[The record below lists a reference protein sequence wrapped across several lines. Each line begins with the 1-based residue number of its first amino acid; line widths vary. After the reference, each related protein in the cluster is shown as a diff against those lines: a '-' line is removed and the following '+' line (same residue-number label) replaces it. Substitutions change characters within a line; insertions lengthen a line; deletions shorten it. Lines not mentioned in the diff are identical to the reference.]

1 MSDTIV
7 VLYDIENSSLE
18 MLEFALEKARAIN
31 GAPIYVYSDWT
42 ICGRK
47 KKWQDLFHRR
57 QAIFIQIGRA
67 LGGKNALDKALFET
81 ALTLRAENIKN
92 FVIVT
97 SDTDFIKLAQK
108 LRLDK
113 DARVIGVGANIKD
126 EKLKEA
132 YDQFHCYAPSAAPPA
147 YDEETGSFLSGLLTE
162 AADGRAWVQ
171 LSEIGTLLK
180 RNHANMKFPQGYPP
194 QLKKIFA
201 LHRDQFELK
210 QEGMLVFVRANPKPK
225 NPTGESAG
233 GALCPSEAGAAAA
246 ESRQPD
252 AEARYQWKIA
262 LLMLKEGIERR
273 LIQKIMDLTERDMD
287 DLSRLLARLRD

>member
-7 VLYDIENSSLE
+7 VLYDIENSSIE
-18 MLEFALEKARAIN
+18 MLEFALEKARAIHN
-31 GAPIYVYSDWT
+31 APIYVYSDWT
-42 ICGRK
+42 ICGKK

-67 LGGKNALDKALFET
+67 LDGKNALDKALFET

-132 YDQFHCYAPSAAPPA
+132 YDQFYCYAPSAAPPA
-147 YDEETGSFLSGLLTE
+147 YDETGAFLSRLFAE
-162 AADGRAWVQ
+162 AANGRVWVP

-180 RNHANMKFPQGYPP
+180 QKHAAAKFPQGYPP

-210 QEGMLVFVRANPKPK
+210 QEGMLVFARANQQMKHP
-225 NPTGESAG
+225 AG
-233 GALCPSEAGAAAA
+233 GALCPSADVAATADIK
-246 ESRQPD
+246 QPD

-262 LLMLKEGIERR
+262 LLMLKEGIDRR
-273 LIQKIMDLTERDMD
+273 LIQKIMDLSVKDTD
-287 DLSRLLARLRD
+287 DLRRLLERLRD

>member
-7 VLYDIENSSLE
+7 VLYDIENSSFE
-18 MLEFALEKARAIN
+18 MLEFALEKARAI
-31 GAPIYVYSDWT
+31 GSAPIYVYSDWT
-42 ICGRK
+42 ICGKK

-67 LGGKNALDKALFET
+67 LDGKNALDKALFET
-81 ALTLRAENIKN
+81 ALTLRAESIKN

-113 DARVIGVGANIKD
+113 DARVVGVGANIKD

-132 YDQFHCYAPSAAPPA
+132 YDQFYCYAPSAAPPA
-147 YDEETGSFLSGLLTE
+147 YDETGAFLSRLFAE
-162 AADGRAWVQ
+162 AANGRVWVP

-180 RNHANMKFPQGYPP
+180 RKHAAVKFPQGYPP

-210 QEGMLVFVRANPKPK
+210 QEGMLVFARANQQMNHPA
-225 NPTGESAG
+225 GEPAG
-233 GALCPSEAGAAAA
+233 GALCPSADVAAPVGI
-246 ESRQPD
+246 EQPD

-262 LLMLKEGIERR
+262 LLMLKEGIDRR
-273 LIQKIMDLTERDMD
+273 LIQKIMDLSEKDID
-287 DLSRLLARLRD
+287 DLRCLLARLRD